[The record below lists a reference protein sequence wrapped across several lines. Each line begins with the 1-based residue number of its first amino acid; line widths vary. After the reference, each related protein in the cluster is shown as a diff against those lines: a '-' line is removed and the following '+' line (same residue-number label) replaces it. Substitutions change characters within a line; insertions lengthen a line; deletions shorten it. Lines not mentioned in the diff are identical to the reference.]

1 MQYVTCN
8 VPPTNRRDRLNT
20 RTTPGDKNSLAYWWQ
35 DVHPLRVIWN
45 FVLIYAAKY
54 APSLMMKRG
63 FLRLTGMKVGR
74 EVSFGLACT
83 IDVFFPNLVDVGDN
97 SIIGFN
103 SVVLAHE
110 YMVKERRIGP
120 VKIGRD
126 VSIGANVT
134 ILPGVVI
141 GDGATISAMSLVN
154 KDVPPGEFWGGIPIR
169 KLERREASGEQN
181 AEYNDL
187 SPLRAP
193 H

>member
-1 MQYVTCN
+1 M
-8 VPPTNRRDRLNT
+8 NRRDRLHV
-20 RTTPGDKNSLAYWWQ
+20 RAAPSDKNSLAYWWQ
-35 DVHPLRVIWN
+35 DVHPLRVVWN
-45 FVLIYAAKY
+45 FLCIYAAKY
-54 APSLMMKRG
+54 APSLTMKRTL
-63 FLRLTGMKVGR
+63 LRLTGMKVGH

-83 IDVFFPNLVDVGDN
+83 IDVFFPHLVEVGDN

-134 ILPGVVI
+134 MLPGVVI

-154 KDVPPGEFWGGIPIR
+154 KDVPAGEFWGGIPIR
-169 KLERREASGEQN
+169 PLKRSDDSGAAEATS
-181 AEYNDL
+181 
-187 SPLRAP
+187 
-193 H
+193 

>member
-1 MQYVTCN
+1 MQYALCTMH
-8 VPPTNRRDRLNT
+8 TMSRRDRLHT
-20 RTTPGDKNSLAYWWQ
+20 RAAPGDKNSLAYWWQ
-35 DVHPLRVIWN
+35 DVHPLRVVWN
-45 FVLIYAAKY
+45 FLCIYAAKY

-83 IDVFFPNLVDVGDN
+83 IDVFFPNLVEVGDN

-141 GDGATISAMSLVN
+141 GDGAMISAMSLVN

-169 KLERREASGEQN
+169 KLERSEGDEA
-181 AEYNDL
+181 
-187 SPLRAP
+187 LRAKSEDP
-193 H
+193 SPFTLNA

>member
-1 MQYVTCN
+1 MS
-8 VPPTNRRDRLNT
+8 RRDRLHI
-20 RTTPGDKNSLAYWWQ
+20 RTAPGDKNSLAYWWQ
-35 DVHPLRVIWN
+35 DVHPLRVVWN
-45 FVLIYAAKY
+45 FLCIYAAKY

-63 FLRLTGMKVGR
+63 LLRLTGMKVGH

-83 IDVFFPNLVDVGDN
+83 IDVFFPNLVEVGDN

-141 GDGATISAMSLVN
+141 GDGAMISAMSLVN

-169 KLERREASGEQN
+169 KL
-181 AEYNDL
+181 DVK
-187 SPLRAP
+187 
-193 H
+193 

>member
-1 MQYVTCN
+1 MS
-8 VPPTNRRDRLNT
+8 RRDRLQT
-20 RTTPGDKNSLAYWWQ
+20 RTAPGDKNTLAYWWQ
-35 DVHPLRVIWN
+35 DVHPLRVVWN
-45 FVLIYAAKY
+45 FLMIYAAKY
-54 APSLMMKRG
+54 APSLWIKRVL
-63 FLRLTGMKVGR
+63 LRLTGMNVGR

-83 IDVFFPNLVDVGDN
+83 IDVFFPNLVEVGDN

-103 SVVLAHE
+103 SVILAHE

-141 GDGATISAMSLVN
+141 GDGAMISAMSLVN

-169 KLERREASGEQN
+169 PLEVRDREKVE
-181 AEYNDL
+181 
-187 SPLRAP
+187 
-193 H
+193 